1 MRERSEEKAEN
12 KKRPDVDKYHVTVLR
27 RSFVCVKISYLGS
40 LSFSLS
46 KGRKGKKLS
55 LSKNSILWERKRV
68 AQQIEISSFSSIWWR
83 SKLLQRCCKNT
94 HFFVCWIIIVIIF
107 SSCYGLSGE
116 SLGLWIFHDV
126 EFSLND
132 SIHAGFLRRELIRG
146 CGSEVKL
153 ILTFLVNWFMVSFC
167 LMILLIGFYFIL
179 IMYFILPFEIVKLL
193 PFFYGLIVH
202 LFLWFHCNL

>member
-46 KGRKGKKLS
+46 LKEEKEKT

-83 SKLLQRCCKNT
+83 SKLLHWCCKNT

-107 SSCYGLSGE
+107 FRCFGLKWWESGT
-116 SLGLWIFHDV
+116 LNFPRCGFFV
-126 EFSLND
+126 EWFNPCGVLEERAD
-132 SIHAGFLRRELIRG
+132 KRMWVWGKTYFYFL
-146 CGSEVKL
+146 SKL
-153 ILTFLVNWFMVSFC
+153 IYGFILLDDFVNWV
-167 LMILLIGFYFIL
+167 LLYFNYVL
-179 IMYFILPFEIVKLL
+179 YSAF
-193 PFFYGLIVH
+193 
-202 LFLWFHCNL
+202 WNC